1 MFQIIFNNTFI
12 RLNILNNIA
21 RNTDLFNLMS
31 TSSSN
36 QRLVKKSL
44 ENMTI
49 EIKYSTVKLTNG
61 TLSSPINQINNISH
75 VYRLKIINP
84 IVSCLHLLKQVE
96 ILELVNWNTNSFGIQ
111 LSEEIIDHLKKI
123 VKSKLILTNGHIK
136 ESIYAQLTPLMKKDH
151 LSTLDMEYLKD
162 PKSHLL
168 TLDWSN
174 VQSISFQ
181 GKVVNDE
188 LLKKLSES
196 SASGLINVTLN
207 ECDLV
212 TDMGISYFIKSVK
225 KLSVSD
231 LNNISDKSLE
241 LAEANLESL
250 CISGCS
256 GVRGVCYKKLCKT
269 LRLLDVHYSVDT
281 LWAMG
286 DCDPYE
292 YLIQIPNIHVVI
304 NTRNIKH
311 PKHRKMENCYRYL
324 SLITKVEFVDSY
336 IMTDDIW
343 SNLTRLKEIYF
354 QQGGGNTFKGYS
366 DIGIKNFI
374 ENRLPNAGQIE
385 FLSLDSC
392 ILTDQSLKLLQGKV
406 RHLELYLDIKD
417 EWMKYLDGVEKLDLN
432 CSELLTDEGMKS
444 LSNVLSLGLYC
455 CPLVTEKGF
464 SYLNNIKEL
473 KILDYFPLEAVKYLE
488 NLDTLIIFSW
498 EKEPIPHELA
508 KHLHRLLTIIDLNY
522 STFFSNDS
530 IQFLVNNG
538 VHFEYCWHSGYYSP
552 KFY

>member
-1 MFQIIFNNTFI
+1 MF
-12 RLNILNNIA
+12 
-21 RNTDLFNLMS
+21 
-31 TSSSN
+31 TSLSN

-49 EIKYSTVKLTNG
+49 EIKNSTVELTNG
-61 TLSSPINQINNISH
+61 TLSSPINQIINNISH

-84 IVSCLHLLKQVE
+84 IISCLYLLKQVE
-96 ILELVNWNTNSFGIQ
+96 ILELVGWNTDSFGIRQ
-111 LSEEIIDHLKKI
+111 SEEIIDHLKKT

-136 ESIYAQLTPLMKKDH
+136 GSIYTQLIPLMKKDH
-151 LSTLDMEYLKD
+151 LSTLDMEFLKD
-162 PKSHLL
+162 SKSHLL

-181 GKVVNDE
+181 GNVVNDE
-188 LLKKLSES
+188 ILKKLSES
-196 SASGLINVTLN
+196 STSGLINVTLN

-212 TDMGISYFIKSVK
+212 TDMGISYFIMSVK

-231 LNNISDKSLE
+231 LNNISDNSLE

-269 LRLLDVHYSVDT
+269 LRLLDVNYSVDT
-281 LWAMG
+281 LWTMG
-286 DCDPYE
+286 GCDPYE
-292 YLIQIPNIHVVI
+292 YLIQIPNIHVI
-304 NTRNIKH
+304 YSRKIKH

-324 SLITKVEFVDSY
+324 SLITKVEIGHSH

-343 SNLTRLKEIYF
+343 SNLTRLKEISF
-354 QQGGGNTFKGYS
+354 QSGGGCTFKGYS

-385 FLSLDSC
+385 FLSLDSS
-392 ILTDQSLKLLQGKV
+392 ILTDQSLKILQGKV
-406 RHLELYLDIKD
+406 KHLDLYLDIKD
-417 EWMKYLDGVEKLDLN
+417 EWMKYLGDVEKL
-432 CSELLTDEGMKS
+432 ELTCAKHLTDEGMKS
-444 LSNVLSLGLYC
+444 LSNVLSLNLFC

-473 KILDYFPLEAVKYLE
+473 KISDYFPLEAVKYLE
-488 NLDTLIIFSW
+488 NLDTLIILSW

-508 KHLHRLLTIIDLNY
+508 KHLHKLITIIDLDY

-530 IQFLVNNG
+530 IQFLVNKG
-538 VHFEYCWHSGYYSP
+538 VHFEYE
-552 KFY
+552 